1 MGWATPTVSI
11 KQTKTLKLHHQ
22 IIHSKK
28 NRFVIGLQSLTT
40 GHLFQSCH
48 SNLEV
53 FNQVKINLLPNNQ
66 KDRNKTKMLASPPTF
81 NWTKNK
87 QTKTLFIWSGHEF
100 FDGNWQNNLHSR
112 KTHNFEPKKQYKQT
126 LIIILTT
133 FEKPANKKYKTKCTQ
148 NMPLIK
154 PLKHIMVLRSCH
166 HHWPAASCSN
176 TQ

>member
-1 MGWATPTVSI
+1 M
-11 KQTKTLKLHHQ
+11 
-22 IIHSKK
+22 
-28 NRFVIGLQSLTT
+28 IGLQSLTT

-87 QTKTLFIWSGHEF
+87 QKNPFYLIWTWIFSMVIDKKTICIVERHTIL
-100 FDGNWQNNLHSR
+100 NPKNN
-112 KTHNFEPKKQYKQT
+112 TKQT

>member
-1 MGWATPTVSI
+1 M
-11 KQTKTLKLHHQ
+11 
-22 IIHSKK
+22 
-28 NRFVIGLQSLTT
+28 IGLQSLTT

-81 NWTKNK
+81 NWTKKNF
-87 QTKTLFIWSGHEF
+87 LSDLDMNF
-100 FDGNWQNNLHSR
+100 FDGNWQKNNLHSR
-112 KTHNFEPKKQYKQT
+112 KTHTILNPKNNTKQT